1 MRGRV
6 VDPAVVKVFRCWSTG
21 DMYALGEML
30 HDDVVIGDLL
40 RVGQLL
46 VHSLS
51 AGLTIAD
58 LVGE

>member
-1 MRGRV
+1 
-6 VDPAVVKVFRCWSTG
+6 
-21 DMYALGEML
+21 MYALGEML